1 MFNKKVDLD
10 FIPGLDDD
18 IKVFLPGN
26 KLFQRFKIFFYL
38 LWSSI
43 YF

>member
-10 FIPGLDDD
+10 FIPGFDDV
-18 IKVFLPGN
+18 IKVFLPVN
-26 KLFQRFKIFFYL
+26 KLFQRFIIFFYL